1 MAGQK
6 RAFALLLCA
15 ALLFLLLVSS
25 ALLVVHANH
34 DCSGEGCEI
43 CALLDLCA
51 LRLRQLATALILVAW
66 IAAVTRYL
74 RLYAANT
81 EFSPASRTLVALKI
95 KLSN

>member
-1 MAGQK
+1 MTGQK

-15 ALLFLLLVSS
+15 VLLFLLLASP
-25 ALLVVHANH
+25 ALFVVHADH

-51 LRLRQLATALILVAW
+51 LRLRQLTPALMHAAW
-66 IAAVTRYL
+66 IMAVARCL
-74 RLYAANT
+74 HLCAANV
-81 EFSPASRTLVALKI
+81 EFSSASRTLVALKI

>member
-6 RAFALLLCA
+6 RAFALLLYA
-15 ALLFLLLVSS
+15 ALLFLLLATP
-25 ALLVVHANH
+25 ALFVVHANH

-51 LRLRQLATALILVAW
+51 LRLRQFAPALIHVAW
-66 IAAVTRYL
+66 IAAVAR
-74 RLYAANT
+74 RLYLCAANVD
-81 EFSPASRTLVALKI
+81 FSSASRTLVALKI